1 MLNTLRSRRA
11 DYATLS
17 RRGTFREWTREVRL
31 REYVKRALKATAAV
45 AGIILAGGAVY
56 SLAEGRQFAESCYTA
71 LAIATT
77 IGVSDDLEPKSALGR
92 CFTVFYSLS
101 TFVALPLLLNVAAN
115 GVARVGLTL
124 WGAVAGYELTRDPTL
139 RHQRRLGCV
148 LTILVLHVLIFG
160 GLMGYTFTYL
170 APSYW
175 ESVYYGYMALSSIGV
190 DSTVPHTPAAVAYV
204 SYYVLAGLGLLTL
217 VAEDVY
223 GLYCVYKAYLDDEE
237 DVPDSPRLL
246 RRDSSQIEGRS
257 LTWVLGTV
265 HKILNLPRRLSAQAL
280 ASATTNPLRP

>member
-1 MLNTLRSRRA
+1 MLNTLRRRA

-45 AGIILAGGAVY
+45 ALIILGGGAVY

-148 LTILVLHVLIFG
+148 LTILVLHVLLFG
-160 GLMGYTFTYL
+160 GLL
-170 APSYW
+170 
-175 ESVYYGYMALSSIGV
+175 L
-190 DSTVPHTPAAVAYV
+190 PHTMVF
-204 SYYVLAGLGLLTL
+204 
-217 VAEDVY
+217 
-223 GLYCVYKAYLDDEE
+223 
-237 DVPDSPRLL
+237 
-246 RRDSSQIEGRS
+246 
-257 LTWVLGTV
+257 
-265 HKILNLPRRLSAQAL
+265 
-280 ASATTNPLRP
+280 